1 MTGKTR
7 CVAILGHPIS
17 HSKSPQMHQ
26 AAFEALKLDFVYLPF
41 DVQPRKL
48 RSAVNALK
56 TLGFSGFNV
65 TVPFKERIVP
75 LLDLLSPEARMIG
88 AVNTVLIKDNK
99 LSGFN
104 TDGKGFIRSVQK
116 AWKIRLA
123 GKKVVIIGAGGS
135 SKALAVSLCMEK
147 AGSIGILNRTIS
159 KGRKLSDHLARLF
172 KQPEVFSLP
181 LQGNDTRDALAQT
194 DLLINTTSL
203 GLNPKDPSPLPSEYI
218 RPGMKVYDL
227 IYNPSETRF
236 LKEAKKM
243 GCQVLN
249 GSSMLLYQGALAF
262 EIWTGKTPPLDVMA
276 QAIDITKQI

>member
-26 AAFEALKLDFVYLPF
+26 AAFEALKLDFAYLPF
-41 DVQPRKL
+41 DIEPRKL
-48 RSAVNALK
+48 ESAVNALK

-65 TVPFKERIVP
+65 TVPFKEKIIP
-75 LLDLLSPEARMIG
+75 LLDVVAPDARIIG

-99 LSGFN
+99 LTGFN

-123 GKKVVIIGAGGS
+123 GKKIVIIGAGGS
-135 SKALAVSLCMEK
+135 SKAIAVSLCMEK
-147 AGSIGILNRTIS
+147 AVSIGILNRTLS
-159 KGRKLSDHLARLF
+159 KGRNLSDHLARLF
-172 KQPEVFSLP
+172 RRPEIFSLP
-181 LQGNDTRDALAQT
+181 LYGNDTRDAIAQA

-203 GLNPKDPSPLPSEYI
+203 GLNPKDPSPLPSGYI

-227 IYNPSETRF
+227 IYNPAETRF
-236 LKEAKKM
+236 LKEAKKT

-249 GSSMLLYQGALAF
+249 GSSMLLCQGALAF
-262 EIWTGKTPPLDVMA
+262 EIWTGKMPPLAVMA
-276 QAIDITKQI
+276 QAIDIP